1 MTRNI
6 CIAILCATALS
17 FASCAED
24 APTTSNIAPPPP
36 TVDTLAVRHDDSLA
50 VWNAPS
56 GLVKQQR
63 TPNWFF
69 DSRLHL
75 YDKHYNLWIIA
86 NNVAGLDATD
96 MRLDGPPHTRIWIR
110 WYDARIPAECRFYG
124 RYDSTG
130 IRGHILVRHMM
141 GDVLMPLFWWRS

>member
-6 CIAILCATALS
+6 CIAILCASAFAL
-17 FASCAED
+17 ASCAED